1 LISHKYITLFV
12 LGYCLILLYTTY
24 FNSIFAELPSFN
36 RQEVEDEN
44 NDLRGS
50 TGGAYKNLS
59 SECIN
64 GNADFLDITSL
75 SYISDGKKLNATL
88 WLAKPFDSAFQTKFF
103 NFELKLIMQQKNNK
117 SKTLNNDLD
126 KLISFIRNNST
137 YFDLIERSNITI
149 ENEPATK
156 IIFRMVDTNHTLK
169 KGFLI
174 NTVKNDNQFFIYYLD
189 NYKHYLQH
197 LPLFEKLFSSIKF
210 IEFNSSSFLT
220 YENPEYGIRLN
231 YPINWEIK
239 EYLDLNSTLSSN
251 NKQFIFLN
259 RTYFPEFT
267 TINHINQ
274 LMDRISLYDF
284 TITDYKSESN
294 NTKIGNNSYKT
305 IISNITVV
313 NEVSHK
319 FFNVIIYSIIKDD
332 WIYDIVYMTTPHQ
345 YSQHLPLFEKLFSSI
360 KFIEF
365 NSSSFLTYENPE
377 YGIRL
382 NYPIN
387 WILTNNDNH
396 YYNNFKNQKLVNWE
410 HNEKKESLWRYVEY
424 SMSIDVDSKYES
436 HKSLDYYEDIIWN
449 FSQKQWNNII
459 GEYHKLGDR
468 KILQNIS
475 ESFKEEG
482 IDFSFDLGI
491 ANYPKQYKL
500 FFYAH
505 ARNLNGCY
513 FIDSVNFVAVPPPE
527 FTISTLNKTTD
538 LRQGEKI
545 KIPLNIQS
553 QTNLDSIVNLS
564 IENNNS
570 NIYTNLTTN
579 SMNILP
585 FGNSMTILEI
595 DTRPNL
601 EQGNYILPIK
611 MNVAF
616 PRDTSFDIGTKNLT
630 LYNSKSAT
638 ITKNFYIPVNVLPA
652 LTWEE
657 RINLL
662 VNWLSPINSIWTF
675 ITAVGAVLIPFIIR
689 IYSKKSKEPGRNKNN
704 QQYDFSNTSL
714 KGGAPIK

>member
-189 NYKHYLQH
+189 NYKHYL
-197 LPLFEKLFSSIKF
+197 
-210 IEFNSSSFLT
+210 
-220 YENPEYGIRLN
+220 
-231 YPINWEIK
+231 
-239 EYLDLNSTLSSN
+239 
-251 NKQFIFLN
+251 
-259 RTYFPEFT
+259 
-267 TINHINQ
+267 
-274 LMDRISLYDF
+274 
-284 TITDYKSESN
+284 
-294 NTKIGNNSYKT
+294 
-305 IISNITVV
+305 
-313 NEVSHK
+313 
-319 FFNVIIYSIIKDD
+319 
-332 WIYDIVYMTTPHQ
+332 
-345 YSQHLPLFEKLFSSI
+345 QHLPLFEKLFSSI